1 MTIIIRC
8 VFSEGGQFYAQL
20 FLDGALYELL
30 QYERIV
36 ASEGIDINK
45 TSSSKECEL
54 CFLKML
60 DLNLKSMFVMDVMI
74 YWPWLILLENIA
86 ILNAKGATFRCIL
99 WGNSRNEGLRRLH
112 NSVLEDKDVL

>member
-1 MTIIIRC
+1 M
-8 VFSEGGQFYAQL
+8 
-20 FLDGALYELL
+20 L
-30 QYERIV
+30 QYEKID

-74 YWPWLILLENIA
+74 Y
-86 ILNAKGATFRCIL
+86 
-99 WGNSRNEGLRRLH
+99 
-112 NSVLEDKDVL
+112 